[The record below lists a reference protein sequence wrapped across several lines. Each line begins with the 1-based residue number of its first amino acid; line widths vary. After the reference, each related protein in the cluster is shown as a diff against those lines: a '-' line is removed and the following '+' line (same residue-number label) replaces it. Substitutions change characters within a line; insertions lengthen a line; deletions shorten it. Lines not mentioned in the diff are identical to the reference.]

1 MSQNNQSDNY
11 KQGYSNYTTATH
23 EKRTAESS
31 AGFLIP
37 HIKATDHIL
46 DVGCGPGTI
55 TRGFAKYAHEGV
67 VIGLDMSADVLEKA
81 KRLAD
86 EAAVPT
92 DGPGSVRFEQGNV
105 LEGLPYP
112 DDTFDIVYCSQVL
125 GHIPPPDLP
134 RQALVEMRR
143 VLKPGGILASRDG
156 LASFFYPTRLH
167 LDRLWSK
174 NLRKMVRQ
182 GVPDDVEDTSA
193 SLPAFYR
200 AAGFDTDGGK
210 SWLDVGISKDEMQET
225 LRAVNEWA
233 ETEDAWFAAMQC
245 EMLAWKY
252 LCRTPIHDTHLSSW
266 TKYTG
271 FILDYYEF
279 TLIERAPNRTF
290 DLFDVALDALSNLEE
305 ICLKYL
311 EEASSEPAF
320 DHVIP
325 SGLYLH
331 GGNRNPSR
339 KSSPRESRIISRIS
353 ADLESRGVVTKIPD
367 YEPPCTEPMIIR
379 GVDREGDLYF
389 HYDLGVLD
397 EQAFV
402 GSALDVKPS
411 ENNLIQFCDSY
422 KLNHPN
428 AVFAKGSI
436 HVHYCAWP
444 IPMPRGPQYAHL
456 NFSTPEAGQLY
467 RWKALPFDMPLALH
481 IWKFWVDRII
491 SSKLPFVRL
500 VQTTLVICAENLDSA
515 EANQK
520 TLTGLGEDHGWSF
533 SIPSPSSWMTNARN
547 LGLGFLQKGCIACFV
562 DGEI

>member
-37 HIKATDHIL
+37 HIKTTDHIL

-210 SWLDVGISKDEMQET
+210 VRTGAGTMLVSDAETRKFFAWRTAGQLKPGDPFYQSWLDVGISKDEMQET

-245 EMLAWKY
+245 EMLAWK
-252 LCRTPIHDTHLSSW
+252 
-266 TKYTG
+266 
-271 FILDYYEF
+271 
-279 TLIERAPNRTF
+279 
-290 DLFDVALDALSNLEE
+290 
-305 ICLKYL
+305 
-311 EEASSEPAF
+311 
-320 DHVIP
+320 
-325 SGLYLH
+325 
-331 GGNRNPSR
+331 
-339 KSSPRESRIISRIS
+339 
-353 ADLESRGVVTKIPD
+353 
-367 YEPPCTEPMIIR
+367 
-379 GVDREGDLYF
+379 
-389 HYDLGVLD
+389 
-397 EQAFV
+397 
-402 GSALDVKPS
+402 
-411 ENNLIQFCDSY
+411 
-422 KLNHPN
+422 
-428 AVFAKGSI
+428 
-436 HVHYCAWP
+436 
-444 IPMPRGPQYAHL
+444 
-456 NFSTPEAGQLY
+456 
-467 RWKALPFDMPLALH
+467 
-481 IWKFWVDRII
+481 
-491 SSKLPFVRL
+491 
-500 VQTTLVICAENLDSA
+500 
-515 EANQK
+515 
-520 TLTGLGEDHGWSF
+520 
-533 SIPSPSSWMTNARN
+533 
-547 LGLGFLQKGCIACFV
+547 
-562 DGEI
+562 